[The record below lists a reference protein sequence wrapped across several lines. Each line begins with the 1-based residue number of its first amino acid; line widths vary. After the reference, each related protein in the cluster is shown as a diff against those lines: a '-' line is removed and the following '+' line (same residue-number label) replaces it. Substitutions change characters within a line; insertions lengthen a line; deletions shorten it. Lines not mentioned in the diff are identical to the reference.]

1 MSQDTRYALRAGALV
16 AAALLLTP
24 PGANATKQGT
34 EEKRASAESGATAA
48 ADAVPEIKDVYVIQ
62 IRDHR
67 FHPERLLVPAGRKIK
82 LRVENLDET
91 PEEFES
97 YDFNREKTVEGGG
110 KITVYVGPL
119 KPGEYTYFG
128 EFHPETAQ
136 GVLVAR
142 PVPDDQKK
150 Q

>member
-1 MSQDTRYALRAGALV
+1 MQDTRRAARAGALV
-16 AAALLLTP
+16 AAALLLTS
-24 PGANATKQGT
+24 PGARADQKGAE
-34 EEKRASAESGATAA
+34 EEKRPTSGTGAPAA

-97 YDFNREKTVEGGG
+97 YDFNREKIVRGGG

-119 KPGEYTYFG
+119 KPGEYTFFG

-136 GVLVAR
+136 GVLVAKV
-142 PVPDDQKK
+142 VPDDKK
-150 Q
+150 KE

>member
-1 MSQDTRYALRAGALV
+1 V
-16 AAALLLTP
+16 AALALAAGLTMP
-24 PGANATKQGT
+24 PIP
-34 EEKRASAESGATAA
+34 ASAEETAA
-48 ADAVPEIKDVYVIQ
+48 GAAVVDSVSAVPEIKDVYVIQ

-97 YDFNREKTVEGGG
+97 YDFNREKIVKGGG

-119 KPGEYTYFG
+119 KEGEYKFFG

-136 GVLVAR
+136 GVLVAK
-142 PVPDDQKK
+142 PVPEKNKK
-150 Q
+150 

>member
-1 MSQDTRYALRAGALV
+1 LLAVAALPAQPRSARADQQRAEEEKPVSGDSAV
-16 AAALLLTP
+16 AAADT
-24 PGANATKQGT
+24 
-34 EEKRASAESGATAA
+34 
-48 ADAVPEIKDVYVIQ
+48 VPEIKDVYVIQ

-82 LRVENLDET
+82 LRVENLDAT

-97 YDFNREKTVEGGG
+97 YDFNREKIVKGGG

-119 KPGEYTYFG
+119 KPGEYTFFG

-136 GVLVAR
+136 GVLVAKT
-142 PVPDDQKK
+142 VPDDKNKK
-150 Q
+150 

>member
-1 MSQDTRYALRAGALV
+1 MV
-16 AAALLLTP
+16 
-24 PGANATKQGT
+24 
-34 EEKRASAESGATAA
+34 

-82 LRVENLDET
+82 LRVENLDAT

-97 YDFNREKTVEGGG
+97 YDFNREKIVKGGG

-119 KPGEYTYFG
+119 KPGEYTFFG

-136 GVLVAR
+136 GVLVAKT
-142 PVPDDQKK
+142 VPDDKNKK
-150 Q
+150 